1 MESVIDFVTN
11 GDVSDL
17 SKLSSD
23 DKLED
28 EIQMVTNMQEE
39 YENESSNNEVNVRL
53 SEIVII
59 SSLFTTEAVKSQPG
73 ADKSLADGSSTSPN
87 L

>member
-28 EIQMVTNMQEE
+28 EIQMVANMQEE
-39 YENESSNNEVNVRL
+39 YENESSNNEVNIRL

-59 SSLFTTEAVKSQPG
+59 S
-73 ADKSLADGSSTSPN
+73 
-87 L
+87 

>member
-28 EIQMVTNMQEE
+28 EIQMVANMQEE
-39 YENESSNNEVNVRL
+39 YENESSNNEVNIRL

-59 SSLFTTEAVKSQPG
+59 SWLFTTEAVKSQPG
-73 ADKSLADGSSTSPN
+73 AEKSLADASSTSPN

>member
-1 MESVIDFVTN
+1 MNIHNINMESVIDFVTN

-28 EIQMVTNMQEE
+28 EIQMVANTKVNLLTMKSTFV
-39 YENESSNNEVNVRL
+39 YPKLLLYHHFLPLKLSNRNREL
-53 SEIVII
+53 
-59 SSLFTTEAVKSQPG
+59 
-73 ADKSLADGSSTSPN
+73 TSH
-87 L
+87 